1 MLNFIKLDGIRNI
14 RNSKRKE
21 RDLIYDTM
29 DIADLNT
36 ELLKRN
42 MEMIIQLQND
52 MNRMDT
58 KVNSIY
64 DKVLD
69 IDRRIDK

>member
-52 MNRMDT
+52 MNRMDM

-69 IDRRIDK
+69 IDQRIDK

>member
-52 MNRMDT
+52 VNRMEMR
-58 KVNSIY
+58 VNSIY

-69 IDRRIDK
+69 IDQRIDK

>member
-1 MLNFIKLDGIRNI
+1 MLNFIKLEGIRNI

-52 MNRMDT
+52 MNRMEMR
-58 KVNSIY
+58 VNSIY

-69 IDRRIDK
+69 IDQHIDK

>member
-42 MEMIIQLQND
+42 MEMITQLQND
-52 MNRMDT
+52 VNRMEMR
-58 KVNSIY
+58 VNSIY
-64 DKVLD
+64 VKVLD
-69 IDRRIDK
+69 IDQHIDK

>member
-1 MLNFIKLDGIRNI
+1 MLNFIKLEGIRNI

-52 MNRMDT
+52 MNRMDA
-58 KVNSIY
+58 KVNTIY

>member
-69 IDRRIDK
+69 IDQRIDK

>member
-1 MLNFIKLDGIRNI
+1 MLNFIKLEGIRNI

-21 RDLIYDTM
+21 RDLIYETM

-52 MNRMDT
+52 MNRVEMR
-58 KVNSIY
+58 VNSIY

-69 IDRRIDK
+69 IEQHMDK